1 MMGYRSFSGRLL
13 LASLLLFLFFCFC
26 EGALAEGRC
35 PPGQYP
41 IGDSRA
47 PGCAPI
53 PDGGG
58 SDLQQGPVATGKW
71 ETRWGAI
78 AEDSGTLTTGAAF
91 SMKSKRRAVSA
102 AIAECSRL
110 GGKQCKLRLAY
121 HNQCVA
127 IADPSAQSLARSSGQ
142 SMAVTAETEDKAK
155 EIALSQCQAYGSG
168 QICNV
173 VYSGC
178 SMSEFKAF

>member
-1 MMGYRSFSGRLL
+1 MKILVAVL
-13 LASLLLFLFFCFC
+13 VWLAFPLVAF
-26 EGALAEGRC
+26 AEGGC

-53 PDGGG
+53 PVGG
-58 SDLQQGPVATGKW
+58 SSDSQQGPIPTGKW

-78 AEDSGTLTTGAAF
+78 AEDSATLTTGAAF
-91 SMKSKRRAVSA
+91 SMKSKQRAIGA
-102 AIAECSRL
+102 AMGECKRL

-127 IADPSAQSLARSSGQ
+127 IADPAAESLARSSGQ
-142 SMAVTAETEDKAK
+142 SMAVTAENEGKAK
-155 EIALSQCQAYGSG
+155 DMALSQCQSYGSG
-168 QICNV
+168 QVCNV

-178 SMSEFKAF
+178 SMSEFKSFR